1 MLTGSYWFIRYGGF
15 DVTKEAKWDEHGA
28 LYQPCAVRHRQFS
41 LSIISGFG
49 NGVEEIFD
57 ECDARKLL
65 NAMVTSGP
73 IEALTSTDFYHTSDY
88 GLPSQ
93 RLSVALRGDVYVL
106 SFCGNEV
113 GWFTPV
119 VPRAEFL
126 RFMRG
131 VQRMLTIGIEDADG
145 VMDMQHVTELSGS
158 LTSSS
163 PADLG
168 EFGTPEVII
177 YYREHFDETENRFF
191 RLSATLH
198 PKTGMCSMGVT
209 EKDNSPLRRRDL
221 KEVFCDAKRVMEALN
236 CENKISALETLDWF
250 AEGSEEGVQLRLV
263 NTNETVALECDRCGG
278 VTPVCVMSR
287 EELSRFL
294 NIAYDMLKWEMVY

>member
-1 MLTGSYWFIRYGGF
+1 MLTRSYWFVRYGGY
-15 DVTKEAKWDEHGA
+15 DVTKEAKWDEYGA
-28 LYQPCAVRHRQFS
+28 LYKPCAVHHRQFL
-41 LSIISGFG
+41 LSITSGFG

-57 ECDARKLL
+57 ECDARQLL

-73 IEALTSTDFYHTSDY
+73 IEALTSADFYYTSDY
-88 GLPSQ
+88 GLPS
-93 RLSVALRGDVYVL
+93 RRMSILRRGDAYVL
-106 SFCGNEV
+106 AFCGNEV

-119 VPRAEFL
+119 VPSAEFL

-131 VQRMLTIGIEDADG
+131 VQRMLTISFANADG

-158 LTSSS
+158 LASSS

-177 YYREHFDETENRFF
+177 YYREHYDETENRFF

-198 PKTGMCSMGVT
+198 PKTGMCAMDVT
-209 EKDNSPLRRRDL
+209 ESDRTPLDSRDK
-221 KEVFCDAKRVMEALN
+221 KEAFCDAKRLMEALN
-236 CENKISALETLDWF
+236 CENKVSALETLDWF
-250 AEGSEEGVQLRLV
+250 AKGSEEVVQLRLV
-263 NTNETVALECDRCGG
+263 DRGETVALECDRCGV

-294 NIAYDMLKWEMVY
+294 YVAYDMLKREM